1 MWLGRDF
8 VLITWSITYRLMHA
22 FFHIRTVIIQR
33 VRYRPEGFR
42 LRVDISQGMITVL
55 IWKKAQFW
63 YGKRHALIY
72 LSHTN
77 VFQHW
82 IKKNKINFT
91 HTHQTMSDW
100 YRFRDDN
107 SPDMEKGMHCSIYK
121 GAWYH
126 VVLFI
131 KRLDIMLSEF
141 CPDIRPGADIAV
153 ALWCLHM
160 GKIDV
165 ITYKYVI
172 SIIYRNKINI
182 KN

>member
-1 MWLGRDF
+1 LPICKHQSATAISAPGRISGQNSDNMISSLF
-8 VLITWSITYRLMHA
+8 MN
-22 FFHIRTVIIQR
+22 RTT
-33 VRYRPEGFR
+33 
-42 LRVDISQGMITVL
+42 RVDIGQGMITVL

-131 KRLDIMLSEF
+131 KKFVFTKR
-141 CPDIRPGADIAV
+141 
-153 ALWCLHM
+153 
-160 GKIDV
+160 
-165 ITYKYVI
+165 
-172 SIIYRNKINI
+172 
-182 KN
+182 